1 MAVVFPL
8 LEDEHAFV
16 ERALVPA
23 EAEAPV
29 PEETALALVL
39 LREAAALALV
49 LLREAAALA
58 PVPRAIVALAFVL
71 LREAVDLAA
80 VPRDVADVLRD
91 VAALVPV
98 LLREAAALAAVPR
111 TIVALAF
118 VLLREAAALAVLLAE
133 AVFEFAEADAALDF
147 FEDVPAADLL
157 PERFALR
164 TEFWLAIL
172 LSFAAELPQ

>member
-58 PVPRAIVALAFVL
+58 LVLLREAAALALVPRAIVALAFVL

-91 VAALVPV
+91 VAALVP
-98 LLREAAALAAVPR
+98 
-111 TIVALAF
+111 

>member
-58 PVPRAIVALAFVL
+58 LVPRAIVALAFVL

-98 LLREAAALAAVPR
+98 LLREAAALA
-111 TIVALAF
+111 
-118 VLLREAAALAVLLAE
+118 VLLAE

-164 TEFWLAIL
+164 AEFWLAIL

>member
-39 LREAAALALV
+39 LRKAAALA
-49 LLREAAALA
+49 A
-58 PVPRAIVALAFVL
+58 VPRAIVALAFVL

-91 VAALVPV
+91 VAALVP
-98 LLREAAALAAVPR
+98 
-111 TIVALAF
+111 